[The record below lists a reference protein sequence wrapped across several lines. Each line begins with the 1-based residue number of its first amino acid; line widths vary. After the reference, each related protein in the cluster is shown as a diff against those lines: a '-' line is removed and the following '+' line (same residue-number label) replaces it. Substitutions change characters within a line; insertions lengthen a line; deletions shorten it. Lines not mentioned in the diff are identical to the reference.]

1 MTCSQAA
8 MLWAQDHR
16 PETSFERKCA
26 FANSVEYLVT
36 GESRGTY
43 GGPSLRE
50 HLCAWSLAG
59 VNGVVGSADVGGTA
73 MTAIYTDG
81 SLPRAG
87 GWDFFN
93 AIEHCAKLCF
103 SPASEHLNQLISI
116 QEREHCFDND
126 PVDVEALKKV
136 V

>member
-1 MTCSQAA
+1 MTCSQSA
-8 MLWAQDHR
+8 MLWVQDNR
-16 PETSFERKCA
+16 PEASFERQCA

-59 VNGVVGSADVGGTA
+59 VNGVVNAPNVGGTL
-73 MTAIYTDG
+73 MTAIHSDG
-81 SLPRAG
+81 SLPRQG
-87 GWDFFN
+87 CWDFFD

-103 SPASEHLNQLISI
+103 SPASDHLKQLISI
-116 QEREHCFDND
+116 QEREDCFDDD
-126 PVDVEALKKV
+126 PVDVEALKKGA
-136 V
+136 